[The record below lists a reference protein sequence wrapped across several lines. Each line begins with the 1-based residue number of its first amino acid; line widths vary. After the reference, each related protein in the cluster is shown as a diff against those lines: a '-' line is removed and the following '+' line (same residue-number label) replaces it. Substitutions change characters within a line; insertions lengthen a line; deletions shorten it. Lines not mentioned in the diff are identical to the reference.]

1 LIIEEIQHAKKP
13 GGSMLETALLVFFP
27 FLMIYSAFS
36 DLVSMT
42 ISNKVSL
49 ALMAGFVVMAYA
61 TGMSLEDFGWHWAM
75 FAIVLISS
83 FGLFALGTIGGG
95 DAKLAAATA
104 LWLGWE
110 HTLSYFIIASLIGAA
125 LTLVLIRLRGNI
137 IPERIE
143 KIDWIARLYRADTGI
158 PYGIAL
164 GAAAVITYPS
174 TPWME
179 HAYRLAIAH

>member
-1 LIIEEIQHAKKP
+1 ME
-13 GGSMLETALLVFFP
+13 MALLLFFP
-27 FLMIYSAFS
+27 FLMIYSGFS

-49 ALMAGFVVMAYA
+49 ALMGGFCIAA
-61 TGMSLEDFGWHWAM
+61 WWTGMTLEDFAWHWGI
-75 FAIVLISS
+75 FALVLVVC

-110 HTLSYFIIASLIGAA
+110 HTLSYLLIASLIGAL
-125 LTLVLIRLRGNI
+125 LTLVLIRIRGLAL
-137 IPERIE
+137 PDRVERI
-143 KIDWIARLYRADTGI
+143 DWVARLYRADTGI

-164 GAAAVITYPS
+164 GAAAVLVYPS
-174 TPWME
+174 TPWMQ
-179 HAYRLAIAH
+179 HALEMASR